1 MGSLNGSRLESP
13 CLGFDGDATRD
24 GGTDGFEKSG
34 DRAHVIDARVRL
46 GDEQLGGGDDD
57 DLDASGGQSLASQS
71 GQFDVVLFEDRHEAA
86 FGLHSRSN
94 LTRRM
99 RCRHG
104 FHRSRHQD
112 AVGRERMGGEKAD
125 EWGRSCLSGKR
136 RAKVEGFLST

>member
-57 DLDASGGQSLASQS
+57 DLDASGGQSLASAVRSQI
-71 GQFDVVLFEDRHEAA
+71 DVFIRCSTQG
-86 FGLHSRSN
+86 GLGSHSR
-94 LTRRM
+94 
-99 RCRHG
+99 
-104 FHRSRHQD
+104 
-112 AVGRERMGGEKAD
+112 
-125 EWGRSCLSGKR
+125 
-136 RAKVEGFLST
+136 